1 MYKLTYSQIVI
12 RTSDNACIP
21 IDDKNRDYAEYL
33 TWLAAGNTPEPAD
46 KNTQPRVIEIYAEL
60 DVIDRKCIRAL
71 RENDTARITQYEQ
84 QAEALRIELRS
95 LLA

>member
-1 MYKLTYSQIVI
+1 MYKLTNYKSVI
-12 RTSDNACIP
+12 EIFSGKIIPFDDDNKDYQVYLVWLSD
-21 IDDKNRDYAEYL
+21 
-33 TWLAAGNTPEPAD
+33 GNTPEPAD

-60 DVIDRKCIRAL
+60 DGIDRKCIRAL

-84 QAEALRIELRS
+84 QAEALRVELRS